1 VEQEQNGGGSGGC
14 ETDVYCL
21 DATDFVLNALTHTAF
36 LLRIWN
42 SDWKSEVNYLFFFDD
57 VYFVIF

>member
-1 VEQEQNGGGSGGC
+1 MEEAQEVQES

-36 LLRIWN
+36 LLRICN
-42 SDWKSEVNYLFFFDD
+42 SLSLEK
-57 VYFVIF
+57 